1 MGYIYINTYKFLPV
15 PQRQERQEDST
26 PPPPRTEVTE
36 VTAAELSRDVE
47 EENGSNSEELASE
60 RFVGAAVA
68 RM

>member
-1 MGYIYINTYKFLPV
+1 MLTSSVGGST
-15 PQRQERQEDST
+15 DS
-26 PPPPRTEVTE
+26 EVTE

-60 RFVGAAVA
+60 RFVGAAVP